1 MMWLLTWFKQ
11 TLEIKSEDKDE
22 EGLTTL
28 DVNQKDNNEEGD
40 EKEVKVQQL
49 DTPNNESGDQ
59 PPEEENKESKHLPSE
74 LQGLEHEPAEVS
86 GTGLGCFLGR

>member
-1 MMWLLTWFKQ
+1 M
-11 TLEIKSEDKDE
+11 
-22 EGLTTL
+22 
-28 DVNQKDNNEEGD
+28 
-40 EKEVKVQQL
+40 KVQQL